1 MMRIIVMGVSG
12 TGKSTIGAALAGELR
27 LPFIDGDDLHPPAN
41 KQKMASGVALNDGDR
56 EPWLDEIAKRL
67 TMGPVVVACSA
78 LRQAYRNRL
87 RRDCPDLKLVYLS
100 GSRQVL
106 SERLQ
111 RRQHAFMPISLLDSQ
126 LMTLEPPTADEA
138 PISVDVAH
146 SSDTIVRLVR
156 ESLESSAASH

>member
-41 KQKMASGVALNDGDR
+41 KQKMAAGVALTDSDR

-67 TMGPVVVACSA
+67 TLGPVVVACSA
-78 LRQAYRNRL
+78 LRRAYRDRL
-87 RRDCPDLKLVYLS
+87 RRDCQDLKWVYLS
-100 GSRQVL
+100 GSRQLL

-111 RRQHAFMPISLLDSQ
+111 NRRHAFMPTSLLDSQ
-126 LMTLEPPTADEA
+126 LTTLEPPTADEA

-146 SSDTIVRLVR
+146 SPDTIVRLVL
-156 ESLESSAASH
+156 ESLKVPS